1 MVNNAKNRMINIIIA
16 LAVAVIGAILMMG
29 FDLGGTRWL
38 RFVAYIVFFLSISSS
53 LLFSSSSSCR
63 SMFSRL
69 RRRS

>member
-1 MVNNAKNRMINIIIA
+1 MNNAKNRMINLAIV

-38 RFVAYIVFFLSISSS
+38 RFVGYIIFFLSISSS
-53 LLFSSSSSCR
+53 LLFSSSLSCR
-63 SMFSRL
+63 SMFSRR